1 MAILNKA
8 QLQSESDS
16 TYINNNGN
24 LINPQ
29 AVRAFNDDLIDSVIV
44 ADQTGSMSVATASF
58 VVSASYAQTASV
70 LLGSV
75 ASASYAA
82 TASVLLG
89 TVVSASFAV
98 SASVA
103 ENAYTASYVVT
114 ALTASYVVTAQT
126 ASFVSGSNVKGTVS
140 SSFTASIANTATTA
154 SYVLNAQSSS
164 RAVSASRA
172 DSAATAATASY
183 VVTALTAS
191 YVQTAQTASYVLNAV
206 SSSRAVSASRADSS
220 VTAVT
225 ASYVLN
231 AVSSSYAANADLLDG
246 KDSSIFA
253 TTGSNL
259 FVGQQTINGNLIVSG
274 NLYVSG
280 SEVVVSSS
288 ILVVG
293 DRIIELN
300 ANRTVGDAGIYVYD
314 VVAPEGT
321 GSLLWNATGN
331 YWMGGFAGS
340 EIKFV
345 RDNDTGSMS
354 VLSASFATSASTAV
368 SANSA
373 TTASY
378 VLNAV
383 SASFAT
389 TALSASY
396 APAAAPIA
404 TGSFAT
410 TGSNTF
416 IGNQTI
422 SGSVNISGS
431 IVMQNGQDIITHHVK
446 ALAVNGVEIQNNTGG
461 VVGLFG
467 AGGALGTTFYGQ
479 VNATAF
485 QGSGSGIVG
494 VVTASFATTASYA
507 LNIPVTSSYAV
518 SASRAVSAESATS
531 SSFAE
536 TASFATTALSASY
549 APGAAAIDTGSFA
562 TTGSNT
568 FIGNQKISG
577 SLNVAS
583 SLGGINKFAS
593 SSIYL
598 EATSLTSS
606 ILSLSPYINEYS
618 SSATSTTGGNL
629 FRGHTFANSTAS
641 FVISGSN
648 NIISLTAAGL
658 NVQTTGNTL
667 WGFTGVNNEI
677 KGLPR
682 ATGSGASSASAVL
695 PSINTSYVV
704 AGPIVTNLD
713 PNRTT
718 NGSVS
723 ISNSIVLNSLS
734 ANMSSGSL
742 STSTNIILQGITAN
756 VSGSATNQIIG
767 NVANVGSFLV
777 SLHGSG
783 SGGILGYNILS
794 GTNHQILVSGS
805 GTSIALANSLI
816 VGAGLIVTGS
826 TSGSG
831 TTFGMSVLGRNNA
844 QTSSAGTPLNDNA
857 QTIVAIG
864 TGTSTSA
871 RRTSFHISSSGL
883 TQVFDGLQ
891 VSGSATFN
899 GGVTGSLEGTA
910 SFAISSSRAVS
921 ASIADS
927 ALTASFVANAQTAS
941 FVLNAVSASFATTA
955 LSASYAPGGA
965 SIATGSFATTGS
977 NTFNGAQTI
986 TGSVNGNVTAL
997 SISSNTASLNLNN
1010 GNFFTLTLVS
1020 GSNTAISASNIKPGQ
1035 TVNLRVKQPSPGFGT
1050 LTLPISF
1057 AQVSG
1062 SSYTA
1067 TPTASAEDI
1076 ITLVSFDS
1084 STLYLASVK
1093 NLITPPTF
1101 ISANGGTITTSG
1113 SFKIHTFTASANFT
1127 ISSLG
1132 NDPIYGSNIEVLAV
1146 AGGGGGGSGH
1156 AGGGG
1161 AGGLIYSASYAVTAT
1176 TYTASIGA
1184 GGNGAVDPN
1193 KGTNGGNTS
1202 FGSLTADGGG
1212 AGGIGYQ
1219 GATKRSGSNGGSGG
1233 GNATG
1238 GSVTPGQGTSGQGYN
1253 GGSGTA
1259 EDGAGGGGGGAGMV
1273 GYNAVGTGFNANTP
1287 GNGGD
1292 GLQYSISGTATYYAG
1307 GGGGGGYRT
1316 NNYQSTGGLGG
1327 GGNGKTNSTGVGNT
1341 GSANTGGG
1349 GGGGGWDFGGGG
1361 AGGSGIV
1368 IVKYKYQ

>member
-8 QLQSESDS
+8 QLQSESNS
-16 TYINNNGN
+16 TYIDNNGN
-24 LINPQ
+24 LITPQ
-29 AVRAFNDDLIDSVIV
+29 SVRAFNDDLIDSVIV

-58 VVSASYAQTASV
+58 VVSASYAQTASL

-75 ASASYAA
+75 VSASYAA
-82 TASVLLG
+82 TASFLLG
-89 TVVSASFAV
+89 TIESASFAV
-98 SASVA
+98 SSSVA
-103 ENAYTASYVVT
+103 QNAYTASYVVT
-114 ALTASYVVTAQT
+114 ALTASY
-126 ASFVSGSNVKGTVS
+126 VSGSNVKGTVS
-140 SSFTASIANTATTA
+140 SSFTASIADTATTA

-314 VVAPEGT
+314 VIAPEGT

-340 EIKFV
+340 EVKFV

-410 TGSNTF
+410 TGSNIF

-422 SGSVNISGS
+422 SGSINVSGS

-446 ALAVNGVEIQNNTGG
+446 APAVNGVEIQNNTGG

-467 AGGALGTTFYGQ
+467 AGGGLGTTFNGQ

-494 VVTASFATTASYA
+494 VIS
-507 LNIPVTSSYAV
+507 SSY
-518 SASRAVSAESATS
+518 
-531 SSFAE
+531 
-536 TASFATTALSASY
+536 ALSASY
-549 APGAAAIDTGSFA
+549 APAAAPIDTGSFA
-562 TTGSNT
+562 TTGSNQ
-568 FIGNQKISG
+568 FIGNQNISG
-577 SLNVAS
+577 SLNVVT
-583 SLGGINKFAS
+583 SLGVISKFAS
-593 SSIYL
+593 GSVYL
-598 EATSLTSS
+598 EPTMLTASLLSLT
-606 ILSLSPYINEYS
+606 PYINEHS
-618 SSATSTTGGNL
+618 SSATGGTGANLYQGNNI
-629 FRGHTFANSTAS
+629 TAATAS
-641 FVISGSN
+641 FVISGSLN
-648 NIISLTAAGL
+648 RISLTSAGL
-658 NVQTTGNTL
+658 NALTTGNTL
-667 WGFTGVNNEI
+667 WGLVGNNNDVRS
-677 KGLPR
+677 LPR
-682 ATGSGASSASAVL
+682 ATGSGASGATAVL
-695 PSINTSYVV
+695 PTINTTTLGSS
-704 AGPIVTNLD
+704 VTITNTD

-718 NGSVS
+718 NGSVT
-723 ISNSIVLNSLS
+723 ISNSIIQSSLNANIASGSLQMS
-734 ANMSSGSL
+734 NNLIFGSGTIISSGSGTQIF
-742 STSTNIILQGITAN
+742 SQNITFGNNQNVTIIGSGSGAGIQNSLLGGTIN
-756 VSGSATNQIIG
+756 NYFISGSGLVPGIQNSLIIGHNLIATGSIASATNQSMTI
-767 NVANVGSFLV
+767 
-777 SLHGSG
+777 
-783 SGGILGYNILS
+783 
-794 GTNHQILVSGS
+794 
-805 GTSIALANSLI
+805 
-816 VGAGLIVTGS
+816 
-826 TSGSG
+826 
-831 TTFGMSVLGRNNA
+831 LGRNNA
-844 QTSSAGTPLNDNA
+844 QTSSAGTLLNDNA
-857 QTIVAIG
+857 QTILAIG
-864 TGTSTSA
+864 TGTTTSA
-871 RRTSFHISSSGL
+871 RRTSFHISSSGF
-883 TQVFDGLQ
+883 TQVFDGLE

-899 GGVTGSLEGTA
+899 GGVTGSLNGTA
-910 SFAISSSRAVS
+910 SFAVSSSRAVS

-955 LSASYAPGGA
+955 LSASYAP
-965 SIATGSFATTGS
+965 STPIATGSFAITGS

-997 SISSNTASLNLNN
+997 SISSNTASLDLNN
-1010 GNFFTLTLVS
+1010 GNFFTLQLVS
-1020 GSNTAISASNIKPGQ
+1020 GSNTFINPSNIKPGQ
-1035 TVNLRVKQPSPGFGT
+1035 TVNIL
-1050 LTLPISF
+1050 ISTTGSATVSF
-1057 AQVSG
+1057 PATVDQASG
-1062 SSYTA
+1062 SAYV
-1067 TPTASAEDI
+1067 PTTSTGKDI

-1084 STLYLASVK
+1084 TNLYLANVK
-1093 NLITPPTF
+1093 NLI
-1101 ISANGGTITTSG
+1101 
-1113 SFKIHTFTASANFT
+1113 
-1127 ISSLG
+1127 
-1132 NDPIYGSNIEVLAV
+1132 
-1146 AGGGGGGSGH
+1146 
-1156 AGGGG
+1156 
-1161 AGGLIYSASYAVTAT
+1161 
-1176 TYTASIGA
+1176 
-1184 GGNGAVDPN
+1184 
-1193 KGTNGGNTS
+1193 
-1202 FGSLTADGGG
+1202 
-1212 AGGIGYQ
+1212 
-1219 GATKRSGSNGGSGG
+1219 
-1233 GNATG
+1233 
-1238 GSVTPGQGTSGQGYN
+1238 
-1253 GGSGTA
+1253 
-1259 EDGAGGGGGGAGMV
+1259 
-1273 GYNAVGTGFNANTP
+1273 
-1287 GNGGD
+1287 
-1292 GLQYSISGTATYYAG
+1292 
-1307 GGGGGGYRT
+1307 
-1316 NNYQSTGGLGG
+1316 
-1327 GGNGKTNSTGVGNT
+1327 
-1341 GSANTGGG
+1341 
-1349 GGGGGWDFGGGG
+1349 
-1361 AGGSGIV
+1361 
-1368 IVKYKYQ
+1368 